1 MLLFSGNQ
9 LGSRF
14 EYDSI
19 MIKTKNN
26 RNDISVEV
34 KTFSTDGII
43 FFAHQSD
50 ETDFMAVYLIEG
62 KVILPYYITNSVNK
76 LY

>member
-1 MLLFSGNQ
+1 M
-9 LGSRF
+9 GSRF
-14 EYDSI
+14 EYDPI

-43 FFAHQSD
+43 FFSYQSD
-50 ETDFMAVYLIEG
+50 ETDFMAIYLVDG
-62 KVILPYYITNSVNK
+62 KVI
-76 LY
+76 

>member
-1 MLLFSGNQ
+1 V
-9 LGSRF
+9 GSRF

-26 RNDISVEV
+26 RNDISVDV
-34 KTFSTDGII
+34 KTLSTDGII

-50 ETDFMAVYLIEG
+50 GTDFMAIYLIEG
-62 KVILPYYITNSVNK
+62 KVI
-76 LY
+76 

>member
-1 MLLFSGNQ
+1 MYSSWHWTKFFKNITISGNQ
-9 LGSRF
+9 VGSRF

-26 RNDISVEV
+26 RNDISVDV
-34 KTFSTDGII
+34 KTLSTDGII

-50 ETDFMAVYLIEG
+50 GTDFMAIYLIEG
-62 KVILPYYITNSVNK
+62 KVI
-76 LY
+76 

>member
-1 MLLFSGNQ
+1 V
-9 LGSRF
+9 GSRF
-14 EYDSI
+14 EYDST

-50 ETDFMAVYLIEG
+50 ETDFMAIYLVDG
-62 KVILPYYITNSVNK
+62 KVI
-76 LY
+76 

>member
-1 MLLFSGNQ
+1 M
-9 LGSRF
+9 GSRF

-26 RNDISVEV
+26 RNEISVDV
-34 KTFSTDGII
+34 KTSSSDGII

-50 ETDFMAVYLIEG
+50 GTDFMAVYLIEG
-62 KVILPYYITNSVNK
+62 KVILLYI
-76 LY
+76 